1 MMYGRDRFLVRTT
14 LMLIVTGTLLCAT
27 PARATYSI
35 VAVDTVTGAVGGAGA
50 SCIAGSV
57 IINDIIEGIG
67 AVHTQAWYLEGN
79 QDNAHT
85 LLAQG
90 LTPDSI
96 ISWLD
101 KNDVEGQP
109 ELRQYGAVTLA
120 GPGASASYTGSA
132 TSFWAGHIVGPGYAI
147 QGNILLGPE
156 IVQDMETAYLTTE
169 GPLEDKLMAAL
180 EAANVPG
187 ADTRCLSC
195 NKPAISA
202 FIKVVHIG
210 DGDTPYLYENVNSTN
225 CGTNPMDW
233 LWLDFN
239 EWALQRVADPDS
251 STLDVS
257 PTVLPATG
265 VESSSIVVVPLNLNG
280 VAPIAGATV
289 ALSNTGD
296 GVLSAVTDN
305 GDGSYSATITAPLTA
320 GTDTITAAITAG
332 GQETTVADK
341 AVVRYIVCGDAGGDL
356 ALSVGD
362 AVSVINYVFKGGPP
376 PDPLC
381 MGDANSDSTVNVSDA
396 VFMITYVF
404 KGGPAPAPDCCS
416 PPW

>member
-1 MMYGRDRFLVRTT
+1 MMCGRDKFPLPTI
-14 LMLIVTGTLLCAT
+14 LMLIITGTLLCAT

-50 SCIAGSV
+50 SCIDGSV

-79 QDNAHT
+79 QDNAHA

-101 KNDVEGQP
+101 NNDVENQP
-109 ELRQYGAVTLA
+109 ELRQYGVVTLA
-120 GPGASASYTGSA
+120 GPGASASYTGTA
-132 TSFWAGHIVGPGYAI
+132 TSAWAGHIVGPGYAI

-156 IVQDMETAYLTTE
+156 IVQDMETAFLTTE
-169 GPLEDKLMAAL
+169 GQLEDKLMAAL

-210 DGDTPYLYENVNSTN
+210 DGDTPYLYENVNYTN
-225 CGTNPMDW
+225 CNTNPMDW

-265 VESSSIVVVPLNLNG
+265 IEISSIEVVPLNLNG
-280 VAPIAGATV
+280 EAPIAGATV
-289 ALSNTGD
+289 VLSHTGD
-296 GVLSAVTDN
+296 GALSAVIDN
-305 GDGSYSATITAPLTA
+305 GDGTFSATITAALMP
-320 GTDTITAAITAG
+320 GTDTITATITAG

-341 AVVRYIVCGDAGGDL
+341 AVVKYIVCGAASGDPSL
-356 ALSVGD
+356 DVGD
-362 AVSVINYVFKGGPP
+362 AVAIINYIFKGGPP

-381 MGDANSDSTVNVSDA
+381 VGDADSDGSVNLSDA
-396 VFMITYVF
+396 VFIITYVF
-404 KGGPAPAPDCCS
+404 KGGPAPASDCCS